1 MRVGVLGS
9 GEVAKTL
16 AAGFLK
22 QGHEVLVGTRDPNKL
37 RDWMKANA
45 RGGAGSFADAAN
57 FGDVIVLAVKGSV
70 AARALRLAGTT
81 SLVGKIVI
89 DACNPIADQPPVN
102 GVLRFFTSLEDSLME
117 RLQKEFSVAR
127 FVKAFNSVGSG
138 QMVNPPFTGGP
149 PTMFICGNDAGAKQT
164 VSELLKSFG
173 WDAADMGM
181 VEAARAIEP
190 LCMLW
195 CIPMLRG
202 QGGAHAFK
210 LLRG

>member
-16 AAGFLK
+16 ASGFLK
-22 QGHEVLVGTRDPNKL
+22 HGHEVLVGTRDANKL

-45 RGGAGSFADAAN
+45 RGSAGSFADAAN

-70 AARALRLAGTT
+70 AAKALRLAGTT
-81 SLVGKIVI
+81 NLVGKVVI

-117 RLQKEFSVAR
+117 RLQKEFSVVR
-127 FVKAFNSVGSG
+127 FVKAFNSVGQD
-138 QMVNPPFTGGP
+138 QMVNPQLPGGP
-149 PTMFICGNDAGAKQT
+149 PTMFICGNDAAAKQT
-164 VSELLKSFG
+164 VSGLLQQLG
-173 WDAADMGM
+173 WEAADMGM

-195 CIPMLRG
+195 CIPAFRE
-202 QGGAHAFK
+202 QRRTHAFK